1 MRNYYITS
9 DLHFMHNKPFLWTP
23 RGFSNEREMC
33 EAIVERWNSIIKP
46 DDVIYNLGDIT
57 LSDIDAAIPY
67 LKQLN
72 GHQWWIRG
80 NHDTMNK
87 VKKICDE
94 CPRIDTI
101 SNPEASWATVI
112 KYGKWSYYLS
122 HYPTLTA
129 NFDEKHFSQHVIALH
144 GHTHQQTN
152 FLKLDNPFLYHVGM
166 DSHNCTPVHIDEIIS
181 DVRQRW
187 NELGQLPTPN
197 KPEDLYPYGGMI

>member
-1 MRNYYITS
+1 MCNYYITS

-46 DDVIYNLGDIT
+46 DDVVYNLGDIA

-112 KYGKWSYYLS
+112 KDGKWSYYLS
-122 HYPTLTA
+122 HYPTLTG
-129 NFDEKHFSQHVIALH
+129 NYEEWHKMVNLC
-144 GHTHQQTN
+144 GHSHTQDRWVDWDKTC
-152 FLKLDNPFLYHVGM
+152 YHVEM
-166 DSHNCTPVHIDEIIS
+166 DAHNCYPVSFDQIKAEIKVKRMEECK
-181 DVRQRW
+181 DA
-187 NELGQLPTPN
+187 
-197 KPEDLYPYGGMI
+197 